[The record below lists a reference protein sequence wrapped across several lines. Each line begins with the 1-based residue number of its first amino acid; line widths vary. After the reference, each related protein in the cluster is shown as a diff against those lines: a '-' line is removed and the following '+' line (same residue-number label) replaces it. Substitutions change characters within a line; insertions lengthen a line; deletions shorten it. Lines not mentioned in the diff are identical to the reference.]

1 MQFIF
6 DPSKDELNVRKH
18 GISLDQASVVFNH
31 PNKITLTSVREGED
45 RWVDITLVEIH
56 GVVLVLVY
64 VIRGEDTVRPISLRR
79 ASRAER
85 TLYAN
90 SIQFKKS

>member
-6 DPSKDELNVRKH
+6 DPLKDELNVSKH

-31 PNKITLTSVREGED
+31 PNKITLTSVRQGED
-45 RWVDITLVEIH
+45 RLVDITLVEIH

-79 ASRAER
+79 ASKAER

-90 SIQFKKS
+90 SIQVNKS

>member
-1 MQFIF
+1 MRFIF
-6 DPSKDELNVRKH
+6 DPIKDELNLSKH

-45 RWVDITLVEIH
+45 RLVDITLVEIH

-64 VIRGEDTVRPISLRR
+64 VIRSEDTVRPISLRW
-79 ASRAER
+79 ASKAER

-90 SIQFKKS
+90 SIQVNKS

>member
-18 GISLDQASVVFNH
+18 GISLDQASIVFNH
-31 PNKITLTSVREGED
+31 PNKNTLTSVREGED
-45 RWVDITLVEIH
+45 RLVDITLVEIH

-64 VIRGEDTVRPISLRR
+64 VLRGEDTVRPISLRR

-90 SIQFKKS
+90 SI

>member
-6 DPSKDELNVRKH
+6 DPIKDELNVSKH

-45 RWVDITLVEIH
+45 RLVDITLVEIH

-64 VIRGEDTVRPISLRR
+64 VIRSEDTVRPISLRR

-90 SIQFKKS
+90 SIQVNKS

>member
-6 DPSKDELNVRKH
+6 DPIKDELNVRKH

-45 RWVDITLVEIH
+45 RLVDITLVEIH

-90 SIQFKKS
+90 SIQLKKS

>member
-6 DPSKDELNVRKH
+6 DPLKDELNVRKH
-18 GISLDQASVVFNH
+18 GISLDQASVVFSH
-31 PNKITLTSVREGED
+31 PDKITLSSVRQGED
-45 RWVDITLVEIH
+45 RLMDITLVEIH
-56 GVVLVLVY
+56 GVVLVMVY
-64 VIRGEDTVRPISLRR
+64 VIRREDTVRPISLRR

-90 SIQFKKS
+90 WIEINKS

>member
-45 RWVDITLVEIH
+45 RLVDITLVEIH

-64 VIRGEDTVRPISLRR
+64 VLRGEDTVRPISLRR

-90 SIQFKKS
+90 STQDNKS

>member
-6 DPSKDELNVRKH
+6 DPLKDELNVRKH
-18 GISLDQASVVFNH
+18 GISLDQASVVFSH
-31 PNKITLTSVREGED
+31 PNKITLSSVRQGED
-45 RWVDITLVEIH
+45 RLMDITLVEIH
-56 GVVLVLVY
+56 GVVLVMVY
-64 VIRGEDTVRPISLRR
+64 VIRSEDTVRPISLRR

-90 SIQFKKS
+90 WIEINKS

>member
-6 DPSKDELNVRKH
+6 DPIKDELNVSKH

-45 RWVDITLVEIH
+45 RLVDITLVEIH

-79 ASRAER
+79 ASKAER

-90 SIQFKKS
+90 SIQLKKS

>member
-6 DPSKDELNVRKH
+6 DPSKDELNVIKH

-45 RWVDITLVEIH
+45 RLVDITLVEIH

-90 SIQFKKS
+90 STQDNKS

>member
-6 DPSKDELNVRKH
+6 DPSKDELNIRKH
-18 GISLDQASVVFNH
+18 GISLDQASVVFNPPH
-31 PNKITLTSVREGED
+31 KITLSSVREGED
-45 RWVDITLVEIH
+45 RLVDITLVEMH

-64 VIRGEDTVRPISLRR
+64 VIRNEDTVRPISLRR
-79 ASRAER
+79 ASKAER

-90 SIQFKKS
+90 SI

>member
-6 DPSKDELNVRKH
+6 DPIKDELNVSKH

-45 RWVDITLVEIH
+45 RLVDITLVEIH

-90 SIQFKKS
+90 SIQVNKS

>member
-6 DPSKDELNVRKH
+6 DPSKDELNVKKH
-18 GISLDQASVVFNH
+18 GISLDQASVIFNH
-31 PNKITLTSVREGED
+31 PNKITLRSVREGEN
-45 RWVDITLVEIH
+45 RLVDITLVEIH

-64 VIRGEDTVRPISLRR
+64 VIRYEDTVRPISLRR

-85 TLYAN
+85 TMYAN
-90 SIQFKKS
+90 WIEVNKS

>member
-6 DPSKDELNVRKH
+6 DPLKDELNVRKH
-18 GISLDQASVVFNH
+18 GISLDQASVVFSH
-31 PNKITLTSVREGED
+31 PDKITLSSVRQGED
-45 RWVDITLVEIH
+45 RLMDIALVEIH

-64 VIRGEDTVRPISLRR
+64 VVRSEDTVRPISLRR

-90 SIQFKKS
+90 WIKVNKS

>member
-6 DPSKDELNVRKH
+6 DPIKDELNVSKH

-45 RWVDITLVEIH
+45 RLVDITLVEIH

-64 VIRGEDTVRPISLRR
+64 VIRSEDTVRPISLRR

-90 SIQFKKS
+90 SIQLKKS

>member
-6 DPSKDELNVRKH
+6 DPSKDELNVSKH

-45 RWVDITLVEIH
+45 RLVDITLVEIH

-64 VIRGEDTVRPISLRR
+64 VIRGEDTVRPISLRKT
-79 ASRAER
+79 SKAER

-90 SIQFKKS
+90 SI

>member
-6 DPSKDELNVRKH
+6 DPLKDELNVRKH
-18 GISLDQASVVFNH
+18 GISLDQASVVFSH
-31 PNKITLTSVREGED
+31 PDKITLSSVRQGED
-45 RWVDITLVEIH
+45 RLMDITLVEIH

-64 VIRGEDTVRPISLRR
+64 VVRSEDTVRPISLRR

-90 SIQFKKS
+90 WIEINKS

>member
-6 DPSKDELNVRKH
+6 DPLKDELNVSKH

-31 PNKITLTSVREGED
+31 PKKITLSSVRQGED
-45 RWVDITLVEIH
+45 RLLDIALVEIH

-64 VIRGEDTVRPISLRR
+64 VIRNEDTVRPISLRR
-79 ASRAER
+79 ASKAER
-85 TLYAN
+85 TMYAN
-90 SIQFKKS
+90 WIKVNKS

>member
-1 MQFIF
+1 MRFIF
-6 DPSKDELNVRKH
+6 DPIKDELNVSKH

-45 RWVDITLVEIH
+45 RLVDITLVEIH

-64 VIRGEDTVRPISLRR
+64 VIRSEDTVRPISLRR
-79 ASRAER
+79 ASKAER

-90 SIQFKKS
+90 SIQVNKS

>member
-6 DPSKDELNVRKH
+6 DPSKDELNVKKH

-45 RWVDITLVEIH
+45 RLVDITLVEIH
-56 GVVLVLVY
+56 GVVWVLVY

-90 SIQFKKS
+90 SI

>member
-6 DPSKDELNVRKH
+6 DPIKDELNVSKH

-45 RWVDITLVEIH
+45 RLVDITHVEIH
-56 GVVLVLVY
+56 GVILVLVY

-90 SIQFKKS
+90 SIQVNKS

>member
-6 DPSKDELNVRKH
+6 DPLKDELNVSKH

-31 PNKITLTSVREGED
+31 PNKITLTSVRQGED
-45 RWVDITLVEIH
+45 RLVDITLVEIH

-64 VIRGEDTVRPISLRR
+64 VIRSEDTVRPISLRR

-85 TLYAN
+85 TLYAS
-90 SIQFKKS
+90 SIQVNKS

>member
-18 GISLDQASVVFNH
+18 GISLDQASIVFNH

-45 RWVDITLVEIH
+45 RLVDITLVEIH

>member
-6 DPSKDELNVRKH
+6 DPIKDELNVSKH

-45 RWVDITLVEIH
+45 RLVDITLVEIH

-90 SIQFKKS
+90 SI

>member
-6 DPSKDELNVRKH
+6 DPLKDELNVRKH
-18 GISLDQASVVFNH
+18 GISLDQAGVVFSH
-31 PNKITLTSVREGED
+31 PNKITLSSVRQGED
-45 RWVDITLVEIH
+45 RLMDIALVEIH
-56 GVVLVLVY
+56 GVVLVMVY
-64 VIRGEDTVRPISLRR
+64 VIRSEDTVRPISLRR

-90 SIQFKKS
+90 WIEINKS

>member
-6 DPSKDELNVRKH
+6 DSSKDELNVKKH

-45 RWVDITLVEIH
+45 RLVDITLVEIH

-64 VIRGEDTVRPISLRR
+64 VLRGEDTVRPISLRR
-79 ASRAER
+79 ASKAER

-90 SIQFKKS
+90 SL

>member
-1 MQFIF
+1 MRFIF
-6 DPSKDELNVRKH
+6 DPIKDELNVSKH

-45 RWVDITLVEIH
+45 RLVDITLVEIH
-56 GVVLVLVY
+56 GVVLVLIY
-64 VIRGEDTVRPISLRR
+64 VIRSEDTVRPISLRR
-79 ASRAER
+79 ASKAER

-90 SIQFKKS
+90 SIQVNKS

>member
-6 DPSKDELNVRKH
+6 DSSKDELNVSKH
-18 GISLDQASVVFNH
+18 GISLDQASVVFNQ

-45 RWVDITLVEIH
+45 RFVDITLVEIH

-64 VIRGEDTVRPISLRR
+64 VIRSEDTVRPISLRR
-79 ASRAER
+79 ASKAER

-90 SIQFKKS
+90 SIQVNKS

>member
-1 MQFIF
+1 VQFIF
-6 DPSKDELNVRKH
+6 DPLKDELNVSKH

-31 PNKITLTSVREGED
+31 PNKITLTSVRQGED
-45 RWVDITLVEIH
+45 RLVDITLLEIH

-64 VIRGEDTVRPISLRR
+64 VVRSEDTVRPISLRR

-90 SIQFKKS
+90 SIQVNKS

>member
-1 MQFIF
+1 MQFFF
-6 DPSKDELNVRKH
+6 DPSKDELNVKKH

-31 PNKITLTSVREGED
+31 PNKITLTSVREGEE
-45 RWVDITLVEIH
+45 RLVDITLVEIH

-79 ASRAER
+79 ASGAER

-90 SIQFKKS
+90 STQDNKS